1 VEVNAN
7 VVGIDCSSCHHH
19 QSDKNQ
25 ERRIPSET
33 TENKEK
39 HEESNIDFDVFS
51 EYSRSTISTNITDTK
66 VMKSTTV
73 VCTKHHSN
81 AMIMARKLLGIAS
94 SKSDQDT
101 HYNSNSSFK
110 KEEVDDL
117 LSLNTTP
124 TNDPIITTNDLRS
137 SAKFKTTTSQ
147 QQQQKQEEMILN
159 HNCSIE
165 NSTTRTGTYPH
176 PKLDH
181 GHAASFPNNNLTT
194 TTSFVGTIQPSS
206 ENYNVNSSDNIFF
219 LVKLFVIEPLL
230 YATYRDFPV
239 KYNPRQDKNNFVS

>member
-1 VEVNAN
+1 
-7 VVGIDCSSCHHH
+7 
-19 QSDKNQ
+19 
-25 ERRIPSET
+25 
-33 TENKEK
+33 
-39 HEESNIDFDVFS
+39 
-51 EYSRSTISTNITDTK
+51 
-66 VMKSTTV
+66 
-73 VCTKHHSN
+73 
-81 AMIMARKLLGIAS
+81 
-94 SKSDQDT
+94 
-101 HYNSNSSFK
+101 
-110 KEEVDDL
+110 
-117 LSLNTTP
+117 
-124 TNDPIITTNDLRS
+124 
-137 SAKFKTTTSQ
+137 
-147 QQQQKQEEMILN
+147 MILN